1 MGRHCMDPMQLRD
14 IRTNPVRK
22 AMYQKT
28 MKKRRVVLRRAR
40 RGHRDTAV
48 FLMQKY
54 QLRVWTQEELDLA
67 NRNLKRTGQTNNGIT
82 Y

>member
-1 MGRHCMDPMQLRD
+1 MDPMQPGD
-14 IRTNPVRK
+14 IQTDPVLK

-28 MKKRRVVLRRAR
+28 MKKRKVVLGRAR

-54 QLRVWTQEELDLA
+54 RLKVWTQEELDLA